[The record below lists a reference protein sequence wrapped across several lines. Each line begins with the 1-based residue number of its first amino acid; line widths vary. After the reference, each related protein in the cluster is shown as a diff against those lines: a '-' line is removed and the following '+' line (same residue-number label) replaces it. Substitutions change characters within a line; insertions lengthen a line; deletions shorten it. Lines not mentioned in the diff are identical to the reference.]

1 MTHLAR
7 RMLPLG
13 LAAVA
18 AFALPAGAI
27 DNASSSIATQNG
39 ENCPQPNMSA
49 DQVKDAT
56 KDWPGE
62 SQRAL
67 SSMLDKYGSPNFVG
81 CNTAMWKDKG
91 QFRRIVVTR
100 NPVDHQFPTGH
111 RDVLGQEVSMKV
123 PVDKVDDL
131 ARFNGSLIV
140 DRVQGTVTARSD
152 SEAHNI
158 LLLNLANDI
167 VTGKRDVASARQF
180 EADTESKQLSG
191 KSSEYTDRLLFSEA
205 DNTGDADSVYSGP
218 TVGRHGIRHVG
229 YETEM
234 SAHRPSG
241 DLRQKSGGRLLPLPG
256 DSGTPEPYG
265 Y

>member
-7 RMLPLG
+7 RILPLG
-13 LAAVA
+13 LLAAA
-18 AFALPAGAI
+18 AFAWPAGAI
-27 DNASSSIATQNG
+27 DDASSSVASD
-39 ENCPQPNMSA
+39 EAANCSEPNMSSG
-49 DQVKDAT
+49 QITDAT
-56 KDWPGE
+56 RDWPE
-62 SQRAL
+62 PSRRAI
-67 SSMLDKYGSPNFVG
+67 SSMVDKYGSPSFVG
-81 CNTAMWKDKG
+81 CSTAMWKDKG

-100 NPVDHQFPTGH
+100 NPVDHQFPTSH
-111 RDVLGQEVSMKV
+111 QDVLAQEVRMKV

-167 VTGKRDVASARQF
+167 ANGKRDVASARQF
-180 EADTESKQLSG
+180 QAETESKELSG
-191 KSSEYTDRLLFSEA
+191 KSSEYSDRLLFSEGYDTA
-205 DNTGDADSVYSGP
+205 DADSAYSGP
-218 TVGRHGIRHVG
+218 TVGRHGVRHVSS
-229 YETEM
+229 ETEM

>member
-27 DNASSSIATQNG
+27 DDASASVSSQQSP
-39 ENCPQPNMSA
+39 NCPEPNMSA
-49 DQVKDAT
+49 GQVKEAT
-56 KDWPGE
+56 KDWPGH

-67 SSMLDKYGSPNFVG
+67 YSMLDKYGSPNFVG
-81 CNTAMWKDKG
+81 CSTAMWKDKG
-91 QFRRIVVTR
+91 QFRRIVVTK
-100 NPVDHQFPTGH
+100 NPVDHRFPTDH
-111 RDVLGQEVSMKV
+111 RDVLAQEVAMKV

-180 EADTESKQLSG
+180 EADTESKAVSG
-191 KSSEYTDRLLFSEA
+191 KSSEYSDRLLFSEGYDTA
-205 DNTGDADSVYSGP
+205 DADSVYSGS
-218 TVGRHGIRHVG
+218 VGRHGIRTPG
-229 YETEM
+229 SETEM
-234 SAHRPSG
+234 SAHRVSG

-256 DSGTPEPYG
+256 DSGTPQPYG

>member
-1 MTHLAR
+1 
-7 RMLPLG
+7 MLPLG

-18 AFALPAGAI
+18 AFAWPAGAI
-27 DNASSSIATQNG
+27 DNASSSIARESGN
-39 ENCPQPNMSA
+39 NCPEPSMSA
-49 DQVKDAT
+49 EQVKNAT

-81 CNTAMWKDKG
+81 CSTAMWKDKG
-91 QFRRIVVTR
+91 PFRRIVVTR
-100 NPVDHQFPTGH
+100 NPVDHQFPTTH
-111 RDVLGQEVSMKV
+111 RDVLAEEAAMRV
-123 PVDKVDDL
+123 PADKVDDL
-131 ARFNGSLIV
+131 SRFNGSLIV

-167 VTGKRDVASARQF
+167 ITGKRDVASARRFQ
-180 EADTESKQLSG
+180 ADTESKELSG
-191 KSSEYTDRLLFSEA
+191 KSSEYTDRLTFSEGYDTA
-205 DNTGDADSVYSGP
+205 DADSVYSGSTAEP
-218 TVGRHGIRHVG
+218 GGVRHVS

-234 SAHRPSG
+234 SAHRASG